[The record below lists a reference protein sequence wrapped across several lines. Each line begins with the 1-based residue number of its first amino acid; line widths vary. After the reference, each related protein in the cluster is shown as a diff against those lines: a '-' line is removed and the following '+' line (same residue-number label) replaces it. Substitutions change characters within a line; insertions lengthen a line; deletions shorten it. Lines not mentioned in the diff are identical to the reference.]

1 MFKGKISFFC
11 EISYILFTI
20 DSLVFITNTI
30 KYHFPGPEAQACNDK
45 AWAFE
50 RALGYELADN
60 LYQKT
65 IAKVETRTACIQLCL
80 SEREFTCRSAR
91 YDEDSGQ
98 CKLSSADRRTEPMK
112 YYGSEDA
119 RVSYLENSCLPGL

>member
-1 MFKGKISFFC
+1 MSKILIILIILKSHGHFF
-11 EISYILFTI
+11 FT
-20 DSLVFITNTI
+20 
-30 KYHFPGPEAQACNDK
+30 GPEAQACSDK

-98 CKLSSADRRTEPMK
+98 CKLSPADRRTEPMK
-112 YYGSEDA
+112 YYRSEDA
-119 RVSYLENSCLPGL
+119 RVSYLENSCLPGNDIVYC